1 MIGIGGAIK
10 AIVALII
17 VGAIGIGGW
26 YLMNLKA
33 DLAVSEIN
41 NQKLQDGIKAQQ
53 ELLEQQQKD
62 VADIQK
68 KNTELQQENEK
79 QKKDV
84 DSLSKKFQKR
94 DIGQRAVENPELIE
108 KLVNRGT
115 ENVLRCIELAS
126 GAPLN
131 EKEKAAK
138 TPMEANRECPSL
150 VDRNYTAPAN

>member
-1 MIGIGGAIK
+1 MIGIGSSIK

-17 VGAIGIGGW
+17 VAAIGIGGW

-33 DLAVSEIN
+33 DLAVSEMN
-41 NQKLQDGIKAQQ
+41 NQKLQEGIKQQQ

-62 VADIQK
+62 IADIQE
-68 KNTELQQENEK
+68 KNKELAEQNEK

-94 DIGQRAVENPELIE
+94 DIGQRAVENPELVE

-115 ENVLRCIELAS
+115 ENVLRCVELAS

-138 TPMEANRECPSL
+138 TPLEANRECPSL
-150 VDRNYTAPAN
+150 INPSYSSTPN

>member
-17 VGAIGIGGW
+17 IAAVGVGGW
-26 YLMNLKA
+26 YLLNLKA
-33 DLAVSEIN
+33 DLAVSEMN
-41 NQKLQDGIKAQQ
+41 NQKLQEGIKAQQ
-53 ELLEQQQKD
+53 DLLEQQQKD
-62 VADIQK
+62 IADIQE
-68 KNTELQQENEK
+68 KNKELAEQNEK

-94 DIGQRAVENPELIE
+94 DIGQRAVENPELVE

-115 ENVLRCIELAS
+115 ENVLRCVELAS

-138 TPMEANRECPSL
+138 TPLEANRECPSL
-150 VDRNYTAPAN
+150 INPSYSSTPN

>member
-17 VGAIGIGGW
+17 VGAIGLGGW

-33 DLAVSEIN
+33 DLAISEMN
-41 NQKLQDGIKAQQ
+41 NQKLQEGLKQQQ

-62 VADIQK
+62 IAQIQETNK
-68 KNTELQQENEK
+68 ELASQNEK
-79 QKKDV
+79 QRKDV
-84 DSLSKKFQKR
+84 DSLSKKFSKR
-94 DIGQRAVENPELIE
+94 DIGERAIENPELVE

-115 ENVLRCIELAS
+115 ENVLRCFELAS

-131 EKEKAAK
+131 EKEKSAK
-138 TPMEANRECPSL
+138 TPVEANRECPSL
-150 VDRNYTAPAN
+150 VDRNYSSPAN

>member
-17 VGAIGIGGW
+17 VGAIGFGGY
-26 YLMNLKA
+26 YLINLKA
-33 DLAVSEIN
+33 DLAVSEMN
-41 NQKLQDGIKAQQ
+41 NQKLQEGIQKQQ

-62 VADIQK
+62 IEQIQQTNK
-68 KNTELQQENEK
+68 HLSEQNEK

-84 DSLSKKFQKR
+84 DSLSKKFAKR
-94 DIGQRAVENPELIE
+94 DIGERAVENPELVE
-108 KLVNRGT
+108 KLINRGT
-115 ENVLRCIELAS
+115 ENVLRCFELAS

-138 TPMEANRECPSL
+138 TPVEANRECPSL
-150 VDRNYTAPAN
+150 VDRNYSAPAN

>member
-10 AIVALII
+10 AIVALVI
-17 VGAIGIGGW
+17 VAAIGVGGW
-26 YLMNLKA
+26 YLLNLKA
-33 DLAVSEIN
+33 DLAVSEMN
-41 NQKLQDGIKAQQ
+41 NQKLQEGIKAQQ

-62 VADIQK
+62 IVDIQE
-68 KNTELQQENEK
+68 KNKELAEQNEK

-115 ENVLRCIELAS
+115 ENVLRCVELAS

-138 TPMEANRECPSL
+138 TPLEANRECPSL
-150 VDRNYTAPAN
+150 INPSYSSTPN

>member
-1 MIGIGGAIK
+1 MFQAVK
-10 AIVALII
+10 LIVILII
-17 VGAIGIGGW
+17 VLLLGAGAW
-26 YLMNLKA
+26 YIMNLKA
-33 DLAVSEIN
+33 DLAISEMN
-41 NQKLQDGIKAQQ
+41 NQKLEDGIKQQ
-53 ELLEQQQKD
+53 QDLIDSIQKD
-62 VADIQK
+62 VTDIQK
-68 KNTELQQENEK
+68 KNAELQQENEK

-138 TPMEANRECPSL
+138 TPLEANRECPSL
-150 VDRNYTAPAN
+150 INPSYNPTAN

>member
-138 TPMEANRECPSL
+138 TPLEANRECPSL
-150 VDRNYTAPAN
+150 INPSYNPTAN

>member
-68 KNTELQQENEK
+68 KNAELQQENEK

>member
-1 MIGIGGAIK
+1 MIGIGSSIK

-17 VGAIGIGGW
+17 VAAIGVGGW
-26 YLMNLKA
+26 YLLNLKA
-33 DLAVSEIN
+33 DLAVSEMN
-41 NQKLQDGIKAQQ
+41 NQKLQEGIKAQQ

-62 VADIQK
+62 IVDIQE
-68 KNTELQQENEK
+68 KNKELAEQNEK

-115 ENVLRCIELAS
+115 ENVLRCVELAS

-138 TPMEANRECPSL
+138 TPLEANRECPSL
-150 VDRNYTAPAN
+150 INPSYSSTPN

>member
-1 MIGIGGAIK
+1 MIGIGSSIK

-17 VGAIGIGGW
+17 VAAIGIGGW

-33 DLAVSEIN
+33 DLAVSEMN
-41 NQKLQDGIKAQQ
+41 NQKLQEGIKQQQ

-62 VADIQK
+62 IADIQE
-68 KNTELQQENEK
+68 KNKELAEQNEK

-94 DIGQRAVENPELIE
+94 DIGQRAIENPELVE

-115 ENVLRCIELAS
+115 ENVLRCVELAS

-138 TPMEANRECPSL
+138 TPLEANRECPSL
-150 VDRNYTAPAN
+150 INPSYSSTPN